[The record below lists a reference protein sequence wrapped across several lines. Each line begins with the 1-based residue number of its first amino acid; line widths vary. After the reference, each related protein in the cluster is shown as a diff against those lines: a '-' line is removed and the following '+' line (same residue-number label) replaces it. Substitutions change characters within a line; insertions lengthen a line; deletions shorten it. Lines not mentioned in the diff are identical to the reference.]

1 MGRLSG
7 SVLALLLLC
16 GACFGQNGLSRI
28 SGSVTD
34 PSGAVIAG
42 ADVTARDEAT
52 GIVYNQRTTD
62 AGLYSFPSLPLGPY
76 SITVEAAGFKK
87 YTRSGNVLEVS
98 TPLAVN
104 IALEVGAST
113 DTVSVEA
120 SAEALETSNA
130 AIGNVVTQKA
140 IQDLPLNGRNPL
152 SLIVLEPGVVQRSA
166 GGAGSGLHVNG
177 SRDRS
182 FNVTIDGIEANES
195 TVPNP
200 VSNLYRL
207 TPDNVEEYK
216 VTTSNASPEEGRNS
230 GAAIS
235 IATRSGTNQFHGSF
249 FEFVRNT
256 DFNASDFFANAK
268 GTPKPEI
275 KLNQFGFEV
284 GGPIIKNKT
293 FFFGGWQ
300 QTRANFTQPV
310 DQSLGSAPTIYTA
323 SAKAG
328 VFRYFVAN
336 PAAPLVIGGQTIIR
350 NGPQLVDRATGQYV
364 AGVRNCASPTDLG
377 CVQSYNFAA
386 NDPKRIGVD
395 KTIGTLFGKLPTPN
409 DYGAGDGLNYA
420 GYSWNPPTRVGGPSY
435 NVRVDHTFNQ
445 RNTVFVRWL
454 QSTYNT
460 NGGDPLNGRPVIY
473 PGFPPEGEV
482 FRKTKNLAVSYRRVF
497 SPRVVNEFTAG
508 FARFIFLFTQGE
520 ANPDFPN
527 IPPYTFN
534 NVTSPY
540 TNTPRTAR
548 AVTTPQFLDNLSI
561 IKGAHSIRTGLNVRF
576 YEHNDQRG
584 QPGGVNVTPVLSF
597 SAGVRPPQGFITPS
611 VGTNGINSTDNTG
624 LLNTINDVL
633 GIPAQL
639 RQVFLG
645 DIKSNNYLPFLTNA
659 GVTLWSQGIR
669 AKQYNMYVQ
678 DEWRI
683 RQHLVI
689 NYGARWEVNPA
700 PTEAGDRAYVPDK
713 PIDGSKGP
721 VGFVH
726 SDRWYG
732 NNSLGAV
739 GPRIG
744 LAWQPGK
751 SGKTVIRSGYG
762 ISFDPISTFQV
773 TAVAGKVP
781 GLTTACTATIGS
793 QTPGCAAVPDL
804 RIAGGFPLQLPPPT
818 NKPSDS
824 LTLQP
829 SLLTSAPALTV
840 FDQNLKLPTVHEWN
854 LTIQRQLPGD
864 VVVQAAYI
872 GKRGLRLLR
881 GYDLNQ
887 INADPILP
895 SFLAL
900 QQNRSAGCN
909 PDGSGCPGGVTGS
922 AVPLV
927 TSGTLTSAFVNSSTT
942 ATDLVNNAAG
952 NFAGR
957 IEQTTLAAHLR
968 PNQQFGAIT
977 YVDSGGDS
985 YYHSFQ
991 LTARKRFSQGL
1002 LLGFAYTLG
1011 KSIDDQSVDPI
1022 GASSGGGLSTT
1033 NSRTPVDTRDW
1044 RNERARSDFDR
1055 RHVLV
1060 SNFVYELP
1068 FGKGKTFLSGMN
1080 GIGNAILGGWGVN
1093 GIYIFQSGE
1102 PFSVRSGQRTS
1113 NFSHESRADIVGA
1126 KPETGLFDLPGIVG
1140 PVVFANG
1147 RTGFATPAPGGDGA
1161 GRNIFTASNFH
1172 NLDASVSKNFNFTE
1186 RLRLQFRAEAFNVL
1200 NHVNFDNPR
1209 DSSSGSPSIAAST
1222 FGQVCCASVAPPSTQ
1237 TVIQTGEAARVLQL
1251 GLKLYF

>member
-1 MGRLSG
+1 MGRLLRS
-7 SVLALLLLC
+7 ALLLVSLTSIS
-16 GACFGQNGLSRI
+16 FGQNGLSRI
-28 SGSVTD
+28 SGSITD
-34 PSGAVIAG
+34 PSGAVIA
-42 ADVTARDEAT
+42 AAQVTARNEAT
-52 GIVYNQRTTD
+52 GIVYTQKTTD

-76 SITVEAAGFKK
+76 SVTVEATGFKK
-87 YTRSGNVLEVS
+87 YSKSGNVLEVG
-98 TPLAVN
+98 TPLTVN
-104 IALEVGAST
+104 VALEVGAST

-130 AIGNVVTQKA
+130 SIGNVVTQKA

-195 TVPNP
+195 SVPNP

-207 TPDNVEEYK
+207 TPDNVDEYK

-235 IATRSGTNQFHGSF
+235 IATRSGTNQFHGSL

-256 DFNASDFFANAK
+256 DFNASDFFANAN
-268 GTPKPEI
+268 GSPKPEI
-275 KLNQFGFEV
+275 KLNQFGFDV

-300 QTRANFTQPV
+300 QTKANFTQPI
-310 DQSLGSAPTIYTA
+310 DQSLGSVPSLYTA

-328 VFRYFVAN
+328 VYRYFVAN
-336 PAAPLVIGGQTIIR
+336 PNAPLVISGQTITR
-350 NGPQLVDRATGQYV
+350 NSPQLVDRVTGQYV

-386 NDPKRIGVD
+386 NDPKGIGVD
-395 KTIGTLFGKLPTPN
+395 KTIGALFAKLPAPN
-409 DYGAGDGLNYA
+409 NYGSGDGLNFA
-420 GYSWNPPTRVGGPSY
+420 GYSWNPPTRVGGPSV

-445 RNTVFVRWL
+445 SNTVFVRWL

-482 FRKTKNLAVSYRRVF
+482 FRHAKNLAMSYRRVF
-497 SPRVVNEFTAG
+497 SPRVVNDFTAG
-508 FARFIFLFTQGE
+508 FARFVFLFTQGE

-527 IPPYTFN
+527 IPPYSFS

-561 IKGAHSIRTGLNVRF
+561 TKGAHSFRTGINVRF

-584 QPGGVNVTPVLSF
+584 QPGGTNVTPVLTF
-597 SAGVRPPQGFITPS
+597 AAGTRPPVGFNTPN
-611 VGTNGINSTDNTG
+611 VGTNGINSTDNSN
-624 LLNTINDVL
+624 LLNTINEVL

-645 DIKSNNYLPFLTNA
+645 DIKSNNYLPFLT
-659 GVTLWSQGIR
+659 GKTVTLWDQGVR

-683 RQHLVI
+683 RQNLVV

-700 PTEAGDRAYVPDK
+700 PTEAGDRAYVPNK
-713 PIDGSKGP
+713 PVDGSQGL
-721 VGFVH
+721 VTFVH
-726 SDRWYG
+726 TDRWYG

-739 GPRIG
+739 GPRVGI
-744 LAWQPGK
+744 AWQPGK
-751 SGKTVIRSGYG
+751 SGKTVIRTGYG

-781 GLTTACTATIGS
+781 GLTTTCTANINS

-804 RIAGGFPLQLPPPT
+804 RIGGGFPLQLAAPT
-818 NKPSDS
+818 SLPADS

-829 SLLTSAPALTV
+829 SVLNSAPNLTV

-854 LTIQRQLPGD
+854 LTIQRQLPGNI
-864 VVVQAAYI
+864 VVQAGYI
-872 GKRGLRLLR
+872 GKRGTRLLR

-895 SFLAL
+895 SFLAM
-900 QQNRSAGCN
+900 QRNKTAGCN
-909 PDGSGCPGGVTGS
+909 ADGSGCPPGISGS

-927 TSGTLTSAFVNSSTT
+927 TSGTLTSTFVNSSTT
-942 ATDLVNNAAG
+942 TTDLATNAAG

-957 IEQTTLAAHLR
+957 TEQTTLGAHLR
-968 PNQQFGAIT
+968 PNQQFQQIN

-991 LTARKRFSQGL
+991 FTARKRFSQGL
-1002 LLGFAYTLG
+1002 LMGLAYTLG

-1022 GASSGGGLSTT
+1022 GASSGGGLSAT
-1033 NSRTPVDTRDW
+1033 NSRTPTDIRDW

-1060 SNFVYELP
+1060 TNFVYELP
-1068 FGKGKTFLSGMN
+1068 VGKGKQFLTGVGSL
-1080 GIGNAILGGWGVN
+1080 GNAVLGGWSVN

-1102 PFSVRSGQRTS
+1102 PFSVRSGARTA

-1126 KPETGLFDLPGIVG
+1126 TPETGLFKIPGIVG
-1140 PVVFANG
+1140 PLVFAN
-1147 RTGFATPAPGGDGA
+1147 RNGFALPAPGSNGA
-1161 GRNIFTASNFH
+1161 GRNIFTASNFN
-1172 NLDASVSKNFNFTE
+1172 NLDASISKNFNITE
-1186 RLRLQFRAEAFNVL
+1186 RFRVQFRAEAFNVL

-1209 DSSSGSPSIAAST
+1209 DASSGSPSFQSSLFAQT
-1222 FGQVCCASVAPPSTQ
+1222 CCAAVAPPSTQ

>member
-1 MGRLSG
+1 MGRLLRS
-7 SVLALLLLC
+7 ALLLLSLT
-16 GACFGQNGLSRI
+16 GICFGQNGLSRI
-28 SGSVTD
+28 SGSITD
-34 PSGAVIAG
+34 PSGAVIA
-42 ADVTARDEAT
+42 AAQVTARDEAT
-52 GIVYNQRTTD
+52 GIIYTQKTTD

-76 SITVEAAGFKK
+76 SVTVEAPGFKK
-87 YTRSGNVLEVS
+87 YTKSGNVLEVG
-98 TPLAVN
+98 TPLTVN
-104 IALEVGAST
+104 VALEVGAST

-130 AIGNVVTQKA
+130 SIGNVVTQKA

-195 TVPNP
+195 SVPNP

-207 TPDNVEEYK
+207 TPDNVDEYK

-235 IATRSGTNQFHGSF
+235 IATRSGTNQFHGSL

-256 DFNASDFFANAK
+256 DFNASDFFANAN
-268 GTPKPEI
+268 GTAKPEI

-300 QTRANFTQPV
+300 QTKANFTQPV
-310 DQSLGSAPTIYTA
+310 DQSLGTVPSLYTA

-328 VFRYFVAN
+328 VYRYFVAN
-336 PAAPLVIGGQTIIR
+336 PAAPLVISGQTITR
-350 NGPQLVDRATGQYV
+350 NSPQLVDRVTGQYV

-386 NDPKRIGVD
+386 NDPKGIGVD
-395 KTIGTLFGKLPTPN
+395 KAIGALFAKLPAPN
-409 DYGAGDGLNYA
+409 NYGSGDGLNFA
-420 GYSWNPPTRVGGPSY
+420 GYSWNPPTRVGGPSV

-445 RNTVFVRWL
+445 SNTVFVRWL

-460 NGGDPLNGRPVIY
+460 NGGDPLNMRPVIY

-482 FRKTKNLAVSYRRVF
+482 FRHTKNLAMSYRRVF
-497 SPRVVNEFTAG
+497 SPRVVNDFTAG
-508 FARFIFLFTQGE
+508 FARFVFLFTQGE

-527 IPPYTFN
+527 IPPYSFS

-561 IKGAHSIRTGLNVRF
+561 TKGAHSFRTGINVRF

-584 QPGGVNVTPVLSF
+584 QPGGTNVTPVLSF
-597 SAGVRPPQGFITPS
+597 AAGTRPPVGFTTPN
-611 VGTNGINSTDNTG
+611 VGTNGINSTDNSN
-624 LLNTINDVL
+624 LLNTINEVL

-645 DIKSNNYLPFLTNA
+645 DIKSNNYLPFLT
-659 GVTLWSQGIR
+659 GKTVTLWDQGIR

-678 DEWRI
+678 DEWRA
-683 RQHLVI
+683 RQNLVI

-700 PTEAGDRAYVPDK
+700 PTEAGDRAYVPNK
-713 PIDGSKGP
+713 PVDGSQGP
-721 VGFVH
+721 VTFVH
-726 SDRWYG
+726 TDRWYG
-732 NNSLGAV
+732 NNSLGAI

-751 SGKTVIRSGYG
+751 SGKTVIRAGYG

-781 GLTTACTATIGS
+781 GLTTTCTANIDS
-793 QTPGCAAVPDL
+793 RTPGCAAVPDL
-804 RIAGGFPLQLPPPT
+804 RIGQGFPLQLAAPT
-818 NKPSDS
+818 SSPADS

-829 SLLTSAPALTV
+829 SVLNSAPNLTV

-854 LTIQRQLPGD
+854 LTIQRQLPGNI
-864 VVVQAAYI
+864 VVQAGYI
-872 GKRGLRLLR
+872 GKRGTRLLR

-895 SFLAL
+895 SFLAMKR
-900 QQNRSAGCN
+900 NKTAGCN
-909 PDGSGCPGGVTGS
+909 ADGSGCPAGITGS

-927 TSGTLTSAFVNSSTT
+927 TSGTLTSTFVNSSTT
-942 ATDLVNNAAG
+942 ATDLTTNAAG

-968 PNQQFGAIT
+968 PNQQFQQIN

-991 LTARKRFSQGL
+991 FTARKRFSQGL
-1002 LLGFAYTLG
+1002 LMGLAYTLG

-1022 GASSGGGLSTT
+1022 GASSGGGLSAT
-1033 NSRTPVDTRDW
+1033 NSRTPTDIRNW
-1044 RNERARSDFDR
+1044 RNERGRSDFDR

-1060 SNFVYELP
+1060 TNFAYELP
-1068 FGKGKTFLSGMN
+1068 FGKGKQFLSGT
-1080 GIGNAILGGWGVN
+1080 GRLGNAVFGGWSVN

-1102 PFSVRSGQRTS
+1102 PFSVRSGARTA

-1126 KPETGLFDLPGIVG
+1126 KPKTGLFNVPGIVG
-1140 PVVFANG
+1140 PLVFANSN
-1147 RTGFATPAPGGDGA
+1147 GFVQPAPGSDGA
-1161 GRNIFTASNFH
+1161 GRNIFTASNFN
-1172 NLDASVSKNFNFTE
+1172 NLDASISKNFDITE
-1186 RLRLQFRAEAFNVL
+1186 RIRVQFRAEAFNVL

-1209 DSSSGSPSIAAST
+1209 DASSGSPSFQSPLFAQT
-1222 FGQVCCASVAPPSTQ
+1222 CCAAVAPPSTQ

>member
-1 MGRLSG
+1 MGRLLRS
-7 SVLALLLLC
+7 ALLLVSLTSIS
-16 GACFGQNGLSRI
+16 FGQNGLSRI
-28 SGSVTD
+28 SGSITD
-34 PSGAVIAG
+34 PSGAVIA
-42 ADVTARDEAT
+42 AAQVTARNEAT
-52 GIVYNQRTTD
+52 GIVYTQKTTD

-76 SITVEAAGFKK
+76 SVTVEATGFKK
-87 YTRSGNVLEVS
+87 YSKSGNVLEVG
-98 TPLAVN
+98 TPLTVN
-104 IALEVGAST
+104 VALEVGAST

-130 AIGNVVTQKA
+130 SIGNVVTQKA

-195 TVPNP
+195 SVPNP

-207 TPDNVEEYK
+207 TPDNVDEYK

-235 IATRSGTNQFHGSF
+235 IATRSGTNQFHGSL

-256 DFNASDFFANAK
+256 DFNASDFFANAN
-268 GTPKPEI
+268 GSPKPEI
-275 KLNQFGFEV
+275 KLNQFGFDV

-300 QTRANFTQPV
+300 QTKANFTQPI
-310 DQSLGSAPTIYTA
+310 DQSLGSVPSLYTA

-328 VFRYFVAN
+328 VYRYFVAN
-336 PAAPLVIGGQTIIR
+336 PNAPLVISGQTITR
-350 NGPQLVDRATGQYV
+350 NSPQLVDRVTGQYV

-386 NDPKRIGVD
+386 NDPKGIGVD
-395 KTIGTLFGKLPTPN
+395 KTIGALFAKLPAPN
-409 DYGAGDGLNYA
+409 NYGSGDGLNFA
-420 GYSWNPPTRVGGPSY
+420 GYSWNPPTRVGGPSV

-445 RNTVFVRWL
+445 SNTVFVRWL

-482 FRKTKNLAVSYRRVF
+482 FRHAKNLAMSYRRVF
-497 SPRVVNEFTAG
+497 SPRVVNDFTAG
-508 FARFIFLFTQGE
+508 FARFVFLFTQGE

-527 IPPYTFN
+527 IPPYSFS

-561 IKGAHSIRTGLNVRF
+561 TKGAHSFRTGINVRF

-584 QPGGVNVTPVLSF
+584 QPGGTNVTPVLTF
-597 SAGVRPPQGFITPS
+597 AAGTRPPVGFNTPT
-611 VGTNGINSTDNTG
+611 VGTNGINSTDNSN
-624 LLNTINDVL
+624 LLNTINEVL

-645 DIKSNNYLPFLTNA
+645 DIKSNNYLPFLT
-659 GVTLWSQGIR
+659 GKTVTLWDQGVR

-683 RQHLVI
+683 RQNLVV

-700 PTEAGDRAYVPDK
+700 PTEAGDRAYVPNK
-713 PIDGSKGP
+713 PVDGSQGL
-721 VGFVH
+721 VTFVH
-726 SDRWYG
+726 TDRWYG

-739 GPRIG
+739 GPRVGI
-744 LAWQPGK
+744 AWQPGK
-751 SGKTVIRSGYG
+751 SGKTVIRTGYG

-781 GLTTACTATIGS
+781 GLTTTCTANINS

-804 RIAGGFPLQLPPPT
+804 RIGGGFPLQLAAPT
-818 NKPSDS
+818 SLPADS

-829 SLLTSAPALTV
+829 SVLNSAPNLTV

-854 LTIQRQLPGD
+854 LTIQRQLPGNI
-864 VVVQAAYI
+864 VVQAGYI
-872 GKRGLRLLR
+872 GKRGTRLLR

-895 SFLAL
+895 SFLAM
-900 QQNRSAGCN
+900 QRNKTAGCN
-909 PDGSGCPGGVTGS
+909 ADGSGCPPGISGS
-922 AVPLV
+922 AIPLV
-927 TSGTLTSAFVNSSTT
+927 TSGTLTSTFVNSSTT
-942 ATDLVNNAAG
+942 TTDLATNAAG

-957 IEQTTLAAHLR
+957 TEQTTLGAHLR
-968 PNQQFGAIT
+968 PNQQFQQIN

-991 LTARKRFSQGL
+991 FTARKRFSQGL
-1002 LLGFAYTLG
+1002 LMGLAYTLG

-1022 GASSGGGLSTT
+1022 GASSGGGLSAT
-1033 NSRTPVDTRDW
+1033 NSRTPTDIRDW

-1060 SNFVYELP
+1060 TNFVYELP
-1068 FGKGKTFLSGMN
+1068 VGKGKQFLTGVGSL
-1080 GIGNAILGGWGVN
+1080 GNAVLGGWSVN

-1102 PFSVRSGQRTS
+1102 PFSVRSGARTA

-1126 KPETGLFDLPGIVG
+1126 TPETGLFKIPGIVG
-1140 PVVFANG
+1140 PLVFAN
-1147 RTGFATPAPGGDGA
+1147 RNGFALPAPGSNGA
-1161 GRNIFTASNFH
+1161 GRNIFTASNFN
-1172 NLDASVSKNFNFTE
+1172 NLDASISKNFNITE
-1186 RLRLQFRAEAFNVL
+1186 RFRVQFRAEAFNVL

-1209 DSSSGSPSIAAST
+1209 DASSGSPSFQSSLFAQT
-1222 FGQVCCASVAPPSTQ
+1222 CCAAVAPPSTQ

>member
-1 MGRLSG
+1 MGRLLRS
-7 SVLALLLLC
+7 ALLLVSLTSIS
-16 GACFGQNGLSRI
+16 FGQNGLSRI
-28 SGSVTD
+28 SGSITD
-34 PSGAVIAG
+34 PSGAVIA
-42 ADVTARDEAT
+42 AAQVTARNEAT
-52 GIVYNQRTTD
+52 GIVYTQKTTD

-76 SITVEAAGFKK
+76 SVTVEATGFKK
-87 YTRSGNVLEVS
+87 YSKSGNVLEVG
-98 TPLAVN
+98 TPLTVN
-104 IALEVGAST
+104 VALEVGAST

-130 AIGNVVTQKA
+130 SIGNVVTQKA

-195 TVPNP
+195 SVPNP

-207 TPDNVEEYK
+207 TPDNVDEYK

-235 IATRSGTNQFHGSF
+235 IATRSGTNQFHGSL

-256 DFNASDFFANAK
+256 DFNASDFFANAN
-268 GTPKPEI
+268 GSPKPEI
-275 KLNQFGFEV
+275 KLNQFGFDV

-300 QTRANFTQPV
+300 QTKANFTQPI
-310 DQSLGSAPTIYTA
+310 DQSLGSVPSLYTA

-328 VFRYFVAN
+328 VYRYFVAN
-336 PAAPLVIGGQTIIR
+336 PNAPLVISGQTITR
-350 NGPQLVDRATGQYV
+350 NSPQLVDRVTGQYV

-386 NDPKRIGVD
+386 NDPKGIGVD
-395 KTIGTLFGKLPTPN
+395 KTIGALFAKLPAPN
-409 DYGAGDGLNYA
+409 NYGSGDGLNFA
-420 GYSWNPPTRVGGPSY
+420 GYSWNPPTRVGGPSV

-445 RNTVFVRWL
+445 SNTVFVRWL

-482 FRKTKNLAVSYRRVF
+482 FRHTKNLAMSYRRVF
-497 SPRVVNEFTAG
+497 SPRVVNDFTAG
-508 FARFIFLFTQGE
+508 FARFVFLFTQGE

-527 IPPYTFN
+527 IPPYSFS

-561 IKGAHSIRTGLNVRF
+561 TKGAHSFRTGINVRF

-584 QPGGVNVTPVLSF
+584 QPGGTNVTPVLTF
-597 SAGVRPPQGFITPS
+597 AAGTRPPVGFNTPN
-611 VGTNGINSTDNTG
+611 VGTNGINSTDNSN
-624 LLNTINDVL
+624 LLNTINEVL

-645 DIKSNNYLPFLTNA
+645 DIKSNNYLPFLT
-659 GVTLWSQGIR
+659 GKTVTLWDQGVR

-683 RQHLVI
+683 RQNLVV

-700 PTEAGDRAYVPDK
+700 PTEAGDRAYVPNK
-713 PIDGSKGP
+713 PVDGSQGL
-721 VGFVH
+721 VTFVH
-726 SDRWYG
+726 TDRWYG

-739 GPRIG
+739 GPRVGI
-744 LAWQPGK
+744 AWQPGK
-751 SGKTVIRSGYG
+751 SGKTVIRTGYG

-781 GLTTACTATIGS
+781 GLTTTCTANINS

-804 RIAGGFPLQLPPPT
+804 RIGGGFPLQLAAPT
-818 NKPSDS
+818 SLPADS

-829 SLLTSAPALTV
+829 SVLNSAPNLTV

-854 LTIQRQLPGD
+854 LTIQRQLPGNI
-864 VVVQAAYI
+864 VVQAGYI
-872 GKRGLRLLR
+872 GKRGTRLLR

-895 SFLAL
+895 SFLAM
-900 QQNRSAGCN
+900 QRNKTAGCN
-909 PDGSGCPGGVTGS
+909 ADGSGCPPGISGS

-927 TSGTLTSAFVNSSTT
+927 TSGTLTSTFVNSSTT
-942 ATDLVNNAAG
+942 TTDLATNAAG

-957 IEQTTLAAHLR
+957 TEQTTLGAHLR
-968 PNQQFGAIT
+968 PNQQFQQIN

-991 LTARKRFSQGL
+991 FTARKRFSQGL
-1002 LLGFAYTLG
+1002 LMGLAYTLG

-1022 GASSGGGLSTT
+1022 GASSGGGLSAT
-1033 NSRTPVDTRDW
+1033 NSRTPTDIRDW

-1060 SNFVYELP
+1060 TNFVYELP
-1068 FGKGKTFLSGMN
+1068 VGKGKQFLTGVGSL
-1080 GIGNAILGGWGVN
+1080 GNAVLGGWSVN

-1102 PFSVRSGQRTS
+1102 PFSVRSGARTA

-1126 KPETGLFDLPGIVG
+1126 TPETGLFNIPGIVG
-1140 PVVFANG
+1140 PLVFAN
-1147 RTGFATPAPGGDGA
+1147 RNGFALPAPGSNGA
-1161 GRNIFTASNFH
+1161 GRNIFTASNFN
-1172 NLDASVSKNFNFTE
+1172 NLDASISKNFNITE
-1186 RLRLQFRAEAFNVL
+1186 RFRVQFRAEAFNVL

-1209 DSSSGSPSIAAST
+1209 DASSGSPSFQSSLFAQT
-1222 FGQVCCASVAPPSTQ
+1222 CCAAVAPPSTQ

>member
-1 MGRLSG
+1 MGRLLRS
-7 SVLALLLLC
+7 ALLLVSLTSIS
-16 GACFGQNGLSRI
+16 FGQNGLSRI
-28 SGSVTD
+28 SGSITD
-34 PSGAVIAG
+34 PSGAVIA
-42 ADVTARDEAT
+42 AAQVTARNEAT
-52 GIVYNQRTTD
+52 GIVYTQKTTD

-76 SITVEAAGFKK
+76 SVTVEATGFKK
-87 YTRSGNVLEVS
+87 YSKSGNVLEVG
-98 TPLAVN
+98 TPLTVN
-104 IALEVGAST
+104 VALEVGAST

-130 AIGNVVTQKA
+130 SIGNVVTQKA

-195 TVPNP
+195 SVPNP

-207 TPDNVEEYK
+207 TPDNVDEYK

-235 IATRSGTNQFHGSF
+235 IATRSGTNQFHGSL

-256 DFNASDFFANAK
+256 DFNASDFFANAN
-268 GTPKPEI
+268 GSPKPEI
-275 KLNQFGFEV
+275 KLNQFGFDV

-300 QTRANFTQPV
+300 QTKANFTQPI
-310 DQSLGSAPTIYTA
+310 DQSLGSVPSLYTA

-328 VFRYFVAN
+328 VYRYFVAN
-336 PAAPLVIGGQTIIR
+336 PNAPLVISGQTITR
-350 NGPQLVDRATGQYV
+350 NSPQLVDRVTGQYV

-386 NDPKRIGVD
+386 NDPKGIGVD
-395 KTIGTLFGKLPTPN
+395 KTIGALFAKLPAPN
-409 DYGAGDGLNYA
+409 NYGSGDGLNFA
-420 GYSWNPPTRVGGPSY
+420 GYSWNPPTRVGGPSV

-445 RNTVFVRWL
+445 SNTVFVRWL

-482 FRKTKNLAVSYRRVF
+482 FRHTKNLAMSYRRVF
-497 SPRVVNEFTAG
+497 SPRVVNDFTAG
-508 FARFIFLFTQGE
+508 FARFVFLFTQGE

-527 IPPYTFN
+527 IPPYSFS

-561 IKGAHSIRTGLNVRF
+561 TKGAHSFRTGINVRF

-584 QPGGVNVTPVLSF
+584 QPGGTNVTPVLTF
-597 SAGVRPPQGFITPS
+597 AAGTRPPVGFNTPN
-611 VGTNGINSTDNTG
+611 VGTNGINSTDNSN
-624 LLNTINDVL
+624 LLNTINEVL

-645 DIKSNNYLPFLTNA
+645 DIKSNNYLPFLT
-659 GVTLWSQGIR
+659 GKTVTLWDQGVR

-683 RQHLVI
+683 RQNLVV

-700 PTEAGDRAYVPDK
+700 PTEAGDRAYVPNK
-713 PIDGSKGP
+713 PVDGSQGL
-721 VGFVH
+721 VTFVH
-726 SDRWYG
+726 TDRWYG

-739 GPRIG
+739 GPRVGI
-744 LAWQPGK
+744 AWQPGK
-751 SGKTVIRSGYG
+751 SGKTVIRTGYG

-781 GLTTACTATIGS
+781 GLTTTCTANINS

-804 RIAGGFPLQLPPPT
+804 RIGGGFPLQLAAPT
-818 NKPSDS
+818 SLPADS

-829 SLLTSAPALTV
+829 SVLNSAPNLTV

-854 LTIQRQLPGD
+854 LTIQRQLPGNI
-864 VVVQAAYI
+864 VVQAGYI
-872 GKRGLRLLR
+872 GKRGTRLLR

-895 SFLAL
+895 SFLAM
-900 QQNRSAGCN
+900 QRNKTAGCN
-909 PDGSGCPGGVTGS
+909 ADGSGCPPGISGS

-927 TSGTLTSAFVNSSTT
+927 TSGTLTSTFVNSSTT
-942 ATDLVNNAAG
+942 TTDLATNAAG

-957 IEQTTLAAHLR
+957 TEQTTLGAHLR
-968 PNQQFGAIT
+968 PNQQFQQIN

-991 LTARKRFSQGL
+991 FTARKRFSQGL
-1002 LLGFAYTLG
+1002 LMGLAYTLG

-1022 GASSGGGLSTT
+1022 GASSGGGLSAT
-1033 NSRTPVDTRDW
+1033 NSRTPTDIRDW

-1060 SNFVYELP
+1060 TNFVYELP
-1068 FGKGKTFLSGMN
+1068 VGKGKQFLTGVGSL
-1080 GIGNAILGGWGVN
+1080 GNAVLGGWSVN

-1102 PFSVRSGQRTS
+1102 PFSVRSGARTA

-1126 KPETGLFDLPGIVG
+1126 TPETGLFKIPGIVG
-1140 PVVFANG
+1140 PLVFAN
-1147 RTGFATPAPGGDGA
+1147 RNGFALPAPGSNGA
-1161 GRNIFTASNFH
+1161 GRNIFTASNFN
-1172 NLDASVSKNFNFTE
+1172 NLDASISKNFNITE
-1186 RLRLQFRAEAFNVL
+1186 RFRVQFRAEAFNVL

-1209 DSSSGSPSIAAST
+1209 DASSGSPSFQSSLFAQT
-1222 FGQVCCASVAPPSTQ
+1222 CCAAVAPPSTQ

>member
-1 MGRLSG
+1 MGRLLRS
-7 SVLALLLLC
+7 ALLLVSLTSIS
-16 GACFGQNGLSRI
+16 FGQNGLSRI
-28 SGSVTD
+28 SGSITD
-34 PSGAVIAG
+34 PSGAVIA
-42 ADVTARDEAT
+42 AAQVTARNEAT
-52 GIVYNQRTTD
+52 GIVYTQKTTD

-76 SITVEAAGFKK
+76 SVTVEATGFKK
-87 YTRSGNVLEVS
+87 YSKSGNVLEVG
-98 TPLAVN
+98 TPLTVN
-104 IALEVGAST
+104 VALEVGAST

-130 AIGNVVTQKA
+130 SIGNVVTQKA

-195 TVPNP
+195 SVPNP

-207 TPDNVEEYK
+207 TPDNVDEYK

-235 IATRSGTNQFHGSF
+235 IATRSGTNQFHGSL

-256 DFNASDFFANAK
+256 DFNASDFFANAN
-268 GTPKPEI
+268 GSPKPEI
-275 KLNQFGFEV
+275 KLNQFGFDV

-300 QTRANFTQPV
+300 QTKANFTQPI
-310 DQSLGSAPTIYTA
+310 DQSLGSVPSLYTA

-328 VFRYFVAN
+328 VYRYFVAN
-336 PAAPLVIGGQTIIR
+336 PNAPLVISGQTITR
-350 NGPQLVDRATGQYV
+350 NSPQLVDRVTGQYV

-386 NDPKRIGVD
+386 NDPKGIGVD
-395 KTIGTLFGKLPTPN
+395 KTIGALFAKLPAPN
-409 DYGAGDGLNYA
+409 NYGSGDGLNFA
-420 GYSWNPPTRVGGPSY
+420 GYSWNPPTRVGGPSV

-445 RNTVFVRWL
+445 SNTVFVRWL

-482 FRKTKNLAVSYRRVF
+482 FRHTKNLAMSYRRVF
-497 SPRVVNEFTAG
+497 SPRVVNDFTAG
-508 FARFIFLFTQGE
+508 FARFVFLFTQGE

-527 IPPYTFN
+527 IPPYSFS

-561 IKGAHSIRTGLNVRF
+561 TKGAHSFRTGINVRF

-584 QPGGVNVTPVLSF
+584 QPGGTNVTPVLTF
-597 SAGVRPPQGFITPS
+597 AAGTRPPVGFNTPT
-611 VGTNGINSTDNTG
+611 VGTNGINSTDNSN
-624 LLNTINDVL
+624 LLNTINEVL

-645 DIKSNNYLPFLTNA
+645 DIKSNNYLPFLT
-659 GVTLWSQGIR
+659 GKTVTLWDQGVR

-683 RQHLVI
+683 RQNLVV

-700 PTEAGDRAYVPDK
+700 PTEAGDRAYVPNK
-713 PIDGSKGP
+713 PVDGSQGL
-721 VGFVH
+721 VTFVH
-726 SDRWYG
+726 TDRWYG

-739 GPRIG
+739 GPRVGI
-744 LAWQPGK
+744 AWQPGK
-751 SGKTVIRSGYG
+751 SGKTVIRTGYG

-781 GLTTACTATIGS
+781 GLTTTCTANINS

-804 RIAGGFPLQLPPPT
+804 RIGGGFPLQLAAPT
-818 NKPSDS
+818 SLPADS

-829 SLLTSAPALTV
+829 SVLNSAPNLTV

-854 LTIQRQLPGD
+854 LTIQRQLPGNI
-864 VVVQAAYI
+864 VVQAGYI
-872 GKRGLRLLR
+872 GKRGTRLLR

-895 SFLAL
+895 SFLAM
-900 QQNRSAGCN
+900 QRNKTAGCN
-909 PDGSGCPGGVTGS
+909 ADGSGCPPGISGS
-922 AVPLV
+922 AIPLV
-927 TSGTLTSAFVNSSTT
+927 TSGTLTSTFVNSSTT
-942 ATDLVNNAAG
+942 TTDLATNAAG

-957 IEQTTLAAHLR
+957 TEQTTLGAHLR
-968 PNQQFGAIT
+968 PNQQFQQIN

-991 LTARKRFSQGL
+991 FTARKRFSQGL
-1002 LLGFAYTLG
+1002 LMGLAYTLG

-1022 GASSGGGLSTT
+1022 GASSGGGLSAT
-1033 NSRTPVDTRDW
+1033 NSRTPTDIRDW
-1044 RNERARSDFDR
+1044 RNERGRSDFDR

-1060 SNFVYELP
+1060 TNFVYELP
-1068 FGKGKTFLSGMN
+1068 VGKGKQFLTGVGSL
-1080 GIGNAILGGWGVN
+1080 GNAVLGGWSVN

-1102 PFSVRSGQRTS
+1102 PFSVRSGARTA

-1126 KPETGLFDLPGIVG
+1126 TPETGLFKIPGIVG
-1140 PVVFANG
+1140 PLVFAN
-1147 RTGFATPAPGGDGA
+1147 RNGFALPAPGSNGA
-1161 GRNIFTASNFH
+1161 GRNIFTASNFN
-1172 NLDASVSKNFNFTE
+1172 NLDASISKNFNITE
-1186 RLRLQFRAEAFNVL
+1186 RFRVQFRAEAFNVL

-1209 DSSSGSPSIAAST
+1209 DASSGSPSFQSSLFAQT
-1222 FGQVCCASVAPPSTQ
+1222 CCAAVAPPSTQ

>member
-1 MGRLSG
+1 MRRLVG
-7 SVLALLLLC
+7 TQLLVFLLA

-28 SGSVTD
+28 LGSITD
-34 PSGAVIAG
+34 PSSAVIAG
-42 ADVTARDEAT
+42 AQVTARDEAT

-76 SITVEAAGFKK
+76 NITVEAAGFKK
-87 YTRSGNVLEVS
+87 YSRSGNILQVD
-98 TPLAVN
+98 TPLTVN
-104 IALEVGAST
+104 VALEVGAST
-113 DTVSVEA
+113 DTISVEA
-120 SAEALETSNA
+120 SPEALETTNA
-130 AIGNVVTQKA
+130 SIGNVVTQKA

-152 SLIVLEPGVVQRSA
+152 SLITLEPGVVQRSA

-207 TPDNVEEYK
+207 TPDDVEEYK

-235 IATRSGTNQFHGSF
+235 IATRSGTNQFHGSL

-256 DFNASDFFANAK
+256 DFNASDFFANAQ
-268 GTPKPEI
+268 GSPKPEI

-300 QTRANFTQPV
+300 QTKANFTQAV
-310 DQSLGSAPTIYTA
+310 DQSLGSLPTIYTP
-323 SAKAG
+323 SALAG
-328 VFRYFVAN
+328 TFRYFVAN
-336 PAAPLVIGGQTIIR
+336 PATPLIIGGQTIIR
-350 NGPQLVDRATGQYV
+350 NSPQLVDSRTG
-364 AGVRNCASPTDLG
+364 ALKPGVRNCASPTDLG
-377 CVQSYNFAA
+377 CIQSYNIYA
-386 NDPKRIGVD
+386 NDPKGLGLD
-395 KTIGTLFGKLPTPN
+395 KTIGALFSMLPAPN
-409 DYGAGDGLNYA
+409 NYGAGDGLNYG
-420 GYSWNPPTRVGGPSY
+420 GYSWNPPTRVGGPSV
-435 NVRVDHTFNQ
+435 NVRVDHTFDQN
-445 RNTVFVRWL
+445 NTVFVRWL

-460 NGGDPLNGRPVIY
+460 NGGDPLNSRPVVY

-482 FRKTKNLAVSYRRVF
+482 FRHTKNLAVSYRRVF

-508 FARFIFLFTQGE
+508 FARFVFLFTQGE

-527 IPPYTFN
+527 IPPYSFN

-561 IKGAHSIRTGLNVRF
+561 TKGAHSFRTGLNVRF

-584 QPGGVNVTPVLSF
+584 QPGGVTVTPLLSF
-597 SAGVRPPQGFITPS
+597 SSGTRPPVGFNTPT
-611 VGTNGINSTDNTG
+611 VGTGGINSSDNTK
-624 LLNTINDVL
+624 LLDSINDLL

-645 DIKSNNYLPFLTNA
+645 DIKSNNYLPFRT
-659 GVTLWSQGIR
+659 GKTVTLWDEGVR
-669 AKQYNMYVQ
+669 AKQFNMYLQ

-683 RQHLVI
+683 RQNLVV
-689 NYGARWEVNPA
+689 NYGVRWEVNPA
-700 PTEAGDRAYVPDK
+700 PTESGDRAYVPNK
-713 PIDGSKGP
+713 PLDGSQGP

-732 NNSLGAV
+732 NNSLGAL

-744 LAWQPGK
+744 VAWQPGK
-751 SGKTVIRSGYG
+751 SANTVVRAGYG

-781 GLTTACTATIGS
+781 GLTTTCTATIGS
-793 QTPGCAAVPDL
+793 QTAGCAMVPDL
-804 RIAGGFPLQLPPPT
+804 RIAQGFPLQLAPPT
-818 NKPSDS
+818 SRPADS
-824 LTLQP
+824 LTLP
-829 SLLTSAPALTV
+829 AALLNSAPALTV

-854 LTIQRQLPGD
+854 LTVQRQLPGS
-864 VVVQAAYI
+864 VVVQAGYI

-895 SFLAL
+895 SFLVL
-900 QQNRSAGCN
+900 QQNRSAGCQ
-909 PDGSGCPGGVTGS
+909 PDGSGCPAGVTGRP
-922 AVPLV
+922 VPLV
-927 TSGTLTSAFVNSSTT
+927 TSGALTSAFVNSSSTS
-942 ATDLVNNAAG
+942 TDLAQNAAG

-968 PNQQFGAIT
+968 PNQQFGSIN

-991 LTARKRFSQGL
+991 FTARKRFSQGL
-1002 LLGFAYTLG
+1002 LMGLAYTFG

-1033 NSRTPVDTRDW
+1033 NSRTPTDTRNW

-1060 SNFVYELP
+1060 TNFVYELP
-1068 FGKGKTFLSGMN
+1068 FGKGKQFLSGSH
-1080 GIGNAILGGWGVN
+1080 GAGEALFGGWSVN

-1102 PFSVRSGQRTS
+1102 PFSVRSGSRTS
-1113 NFSHESRADIVGA
+1113 NFSHESRADVVGA
-1126 KPETGLFDLPGIVG
+1126 TPETGLFNVPGVIG
-1140 PVVFANG
+1140 PLVFAN
-1147 RTGFATPAPGGDGA
+1147 TNGFALPAPGSDGA
-1161 GRNIFTASNFH
+1161 GRNIFTASNFN
-1172 NLDASVSKNFNFTE
+1172 NLDTSISKNFNLTE
-1186 RLRLQFRAEAFNVL
+1186 RIRLQFRAEAFNVL

-1209 DSSSGSPSIAAST
+1209 DASSGSPSYQSST
-1222 FGQVCCASVAPPSTQ
+1222 FAQTCCAAVAPPSTQ

>member
-1 MGRLSG
+1 MGHFFRTLVIATLAATLS
-7 SVLALLLLC
+7 
-16 GACFGQNGLSRI
+16 FGQNGLSRI

-34 PSGAVIAG
+34 PSGAVISA
-42 ADVTARDEAT
+42 AQVVARDENT
-52 GIVYNQRTTD
+52 GLVYRQSTTD
-62 AGLYSFPSLPLGPY
+62 AGLFSFPSLPLGPY
-76 SITVEAAGFKK
+76 TITVEAAGFKK
-87 YTRSGNVLEVS
+87 YSRSGNVLEVG
-98 TPLAVN
+98 TPLTVN
-104 IALEVGAST
+104 VALEVGAAT

-120 SAEALETSNA
+120 TSEALETTNA
-130 AIGNVVTQKA
+130 TLGNVVTQKA

-152 SLIVLEPGVVQRSA
+152 SLITLEPGVVQRSA

-177 SRDRS
+177 SRDRA

-200 VSNLYRL
+200 VANLYRL
-207 TPDNVEEYK
+207 TPDDVEEYK

-235 IATRSGTNQFHGSF
+235 IATRSGTNKFHGSL

-256 DFNASDFFANAK
+256 DFNASDFFANAN
-268 GTPKPEI
+268 GTPKPQI

-284 GGPIIKNKT
+284 GGPIKRNKT

-300 QTRANFTQPV
+300 QTVAHFTQPI
-310 DQSLGSAPTIYTA
+310 DQSLGIVPTVYTPL
-323 SAKAG
+323 AKAG
-328 VFRYFVAN
+328 TFRYFVAN
-336 PAAPLVIGGQTIIR
+336 PNAPLVISGQTITR
-350 NGPQLVDRATGQYV
+350 NSPQLVDRATGAYV
-364 AGVRNCASPTDLG
+364 PGVRNCASPTDLG
-377 CVQSYNFAA
+377 CIQSYNFAA
-386 NDPKRIGVD
+386 NDPRRLGVD
-395 KTIGTLFGKLPTPN
+395 PTISTLFGKLPAPN
-409 DYGAGDGLNYA
+409 NYGAGDGLNFA
-420 GYSWNPPTRVGGPSY
+420 GYSWNPPTQVGGPSY
-435 NVRVDHTFNQ
+435 NARVDHSFDQN
-445 RNTVFVRWL
+445 NTVFVRYL
-454 QSTYNT
+454 QAKYDTH
-460 NGGDPLNGRPVIY
+460 GGDPLNGRPVIY

-482 FRKTKNLAVSYRRVF
+482 FRDTKNLAISYRRVF
-497 SPRVVNEFTAG
+497 SARVVNEFTTG
-508 FARFIFLFTQGE
+508 FARFVYLFTQGE
-520 ANPDFPN
+520 ANPAFPN
-527 IPPYTFN
+527 IPPYSFN

-561 IKGAHSIRTGLNVRF
+561 TKGAHSIRTGINVRL

-584 QPGGVNVTPVLSF
+584 QPGGTNVTPVLSF
-597 SAGVRPPQGFITPS
+597 ASGTRAPQGFNTPS
-611 VGTNGINSTDNTG
+611 VGTGGINSTDSTN

-645 DIKSNNYLPFLTNA
+645 DIKSNAYLPFLSGK
-659 GVTLWSQGIR
+659 GVTLWDQGIR

-683 RQHLVI
+683 RQNLVI
-689 NYGARWEVNPA
+689 NYGVRWEVNPA
-700 PTEAGDRAYVPDK
+700 PKESGDRAYVPDK
-713 PIDGSKGP
+713 PVDGSQGL

-732 NNSLGAV
+732 NNSLGAL

-744 LAWQPGK
+744 VAWQPGT
-751 SGKTVIRSGYG
+751 SGKTVIRAGYG

-781 GLTTACTATIGS
+781 GLTTTCTANIGS
-793 QTPGCAAVPDL
+793 QTPGCSPVPDL
-804 RIAGGFPLQLPPPT
+804 RVGEGFPLQLAPPV
-818 NKPSDS
+818 NKPTDS

-829 SLLTSAPALTV
+829 SLLNSAPNLTV

-854 LTIQRQLPGD
+854 LTVQRQLPGN
-864 VVVQAAYI
+864 VVLQAGYV
-872 GKRGLRLLR
+872 GKRGMRLLR
-881 GYDLNQ
+881 SYDLNQ
-887 INADPILP
+887 INADGILP
-895 SFLAL
+895 SFLLL
-900 QQNRSAGCN
+900 QRNRAAGCN
-909 PDGSGCPGGVTGS
+909 ADGSGCPAGVTGS

-927 TSGTLTSAFVNSSTT
+927 TSGIVTGAFVNSSTT
-942 ATDLVNNAAG
+942 STDLNQNAAG

-968 PNQQFGAIT
+968 PNQQFAQIN
-977 YVDSGGDS
+977 YIDSGGDS

-1002 LLGFAYTLG
+1002 LMGFAYTLG
-1011 KSIDDQSVDPI
+1011 KSIDDQSVDPV

-1033 NSRTPVDTRDW
+1033 NSRTPTDIRNW
-1044 RNERARSDFDR
+1044 RNERGRSDFDR

-1060 SNFVYELP
+1060 TNFVYELP
-1068 FGKGKTFLSGMN
+1068 FGKNKFY
-1080 GIGNAILGGWGVN
+1080 GGWSVN
-1093 GIYIFQSGE
+1093 GIYTFQTGE
-1102 PFSVRSGQRTS
+1102 PFSVRSGSRTS

-1126 KPETGLFDLPGIVG
+1126 LPQTGLFNVPGIVG
-1140 PVVFANG
+1140 PLVFADK
-1147 RTGFATPAPGGDGA
+1147 TGFAIPAPGGDGA

-1172 NLDASVSKNFNFTE
+1172 NLDTSIVKNINFTE
-1186 RLRLQFRAEAFNVL
+1186 RFRLQFRAEAFNVL

-1209 DSSSGSPSIAAST
+1209 DASSGSPSFQSSLFAQT
-1222 FGQVCCASVAPPSTQ
+1222 CCAAVAPPSTQ